1 MNALVIASNFK
12 TEKELQGAKVLDA
25 ESYIKKVC
33 DMHDGVEI
41 VTCYDYVINV
51 NENGSDITVIEV
63 EKKRMVCCR
72 LAEVVRDEGR
82 RELCESLTASLFQ
95 TI

>member
-1 MNALVIASNFK
+1 MR
-12 TEKELQGAKVLDA
+12 
-25 ESYIKKVC
+25 
-33 DMHDGVEI
+33 DGVEI

-72 LAEVVRDEGR
+72 LAEVMRDEER
-82 RELCESLTASLFQ
+82 REPCEPLAACLFQ